1 MGYIHFTDN
10 RRRTLP
16 MAKKKN
22 KKDEIQV
29 QRTPVHLAS
38 KAELESEI
46 AELTLKRQKVLLKES
61 EHRRLKAIQ
70 IELGHRKYRLPRY
83 EKAITVQ
90 GGTAG
95 ATKK

>member
-1 MGYIHFTDN
+1 MGYIHFMDN
-10 RRRTLP
+10 QRRTLP
-16 MAKKKN
+16 VAKKKN

-61 EHRRLKAIQ
+61 EHRRHQ
-70 IELGHRKYRLPRY
+70 PQFFH
-83 EKAITVQ
+83 
-90 GGTAG
+90 
-95 ATKK
+95 